1 MRPER
6 VTEVMNDPIAQE
18 LLHSAIPGRL
28 AYTGTDGCPRV
39 VAVGVHWNGSEIVVG
54 SATNAAK
61 VPALQANPKVAMTID
76 TNIPPQN
83 VLLVRGEADV
93 EIVDGVPDEY
103 LAGVRKLVDNGHK
116 DLKWFQTFEQ
126 QVRGLYRRMAL
137 ITITPEWAKVM
148 DFQTRIPQ
156 AIEDLVTGKVSS

>member
-6 VTEVMNDPIAQE
+6 VTEVLNDPVAQE
-18 LLHSAIPGRL
+18 LLRSAIPGRL
-28 AYTGTDGCPRV
+28 AYTGTDGFPRV
-39 VAVGVHWNGSEIVVG
+39 VAMGVHWNGAEIVVG

-61 VPALQANPKVAMTID
+61 VPAILANPKVAMTID

-83 VLLVRGEADV
+83 VLLVRGEATV

-116 DLKWFQTFEQ
+116 DVEWFRTFER
-126 QVRGLYRRMAL
+126 QVRGLYQRMAL
-137 ITITPEWAKVM
+137 ITITPKWAKVL

-156 AIEDLVTGKVSS
+156 AIEDLVTGKESS

>member
-18 LLHSAIPGRL
+18 LLRSAIPGRL
-28 AYTGTDGCPRV
+28 AYNATDGSPRV
-39 VAVGVHWNGSEIVVG
+39 VSMGVHWNGAEIVLG

-61 VPALQANPKVAMTID
+61 VPAIQQNPKVAMTID

-83 VLLVRGEADV
+83 VLLLRGEATV

-116 DLKWFQTFEQ
+116 ELDWFETFAQ
-126 QVRGLYRRMAL
+126 QVRGLYRQMAL
-137 ITITPEWAKVM
+137 ITITPTWVKVL

-156 AIEDLVTGKVSS
+156 AVEDLVTGKVSS